1 MSMKKVK
8 QDWPGHVQAIKTLGI
23 STSAYAQQHG
33 LARSTL
39 YRWQHKL
46 KSAPSIDADTNVAPL
61 QATPKSSKFVALR
74 ISETDCTTPPAPV
87 HCTLV
92 LAFGIRLEMSEL
104 PNPQWLADLGRC
116 SQGAP

>member
-1 MSMKKVK
+1 MEKVK
-8 QDWPGHVQAIKTLGI
+8 QDWPGHVQTINTLGI

-39 YRWQHKL
+39 YRWQNKL
-46 KSAPSIDADTNVAPL
+46 KSPPPVHADINAAPL
-61 QATPKSSKFVALR
+61 AATPKPSQFVALR
-74 ISETDCTTPPAPV
+74 INESERVTPPTPM

-92 LAFGIRLEMSEL
+92 LAGGIRLEMPEL

-116 SQGAP
+116 TQGAR